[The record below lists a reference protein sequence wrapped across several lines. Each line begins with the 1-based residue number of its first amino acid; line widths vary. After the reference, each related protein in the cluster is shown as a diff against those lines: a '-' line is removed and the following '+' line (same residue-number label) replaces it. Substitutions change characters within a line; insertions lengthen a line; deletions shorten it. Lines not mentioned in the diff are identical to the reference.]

1 MIESLEGRTAVVTGG
16 SRGIGKAIAARY
28 AAAGANVVIV
38 SRREESLRAAAAELG
53 ERAAWYAASV
63 RDPDAPER
71 TMRLAVERFGGID
84 ILVNNAAVNPFFGSL
99 LEISAEQLAVTA
111 EANQAAPLLWT
122 QAAVAAGLGR
132 TGGGAVVNVASI
144 GGLVTEPGLGY
155 YNATKA
161 ALLHLTRQLAVE
173 LAPRVRVNSIAPGIV
188 RTDMARVLWEEHEAE
203 VRSKT
208 PLGRIGEPADV
219 AAAALFLSAPSSS
232 WITGSMLVIDGG
244 MSLL

>member
-16 SRGIGKAIAARY
+16 SRGIGHAIAAHY
-28 AAAGANVVIV
+28 VAAGANVVIV

-53 ERAAWYAASV
+53 ERATWYAASV
-63 RDPDAPER
+63 RDADAPAHA
-71 TMRLAVERFGGID
+71 MRLAVERFGGID
-84 ILVNNAAVNPFFGSL
+84 ILVNNAAVNPHFGSL

-132 TGGGAVVNVASI
+132 AREGVVVNVASI

-208 PLGRIGEPADV
+208 PLGRIGEPSDV
-219 AAAALFLSAPSSS
+219 AAAALFLSTRSSS

-244 MSLL
+244 MSLI